1 MPRAIGM
8 TDRTNM
14 VFINFSMYQSGGKY
28 NNGNGYP
35 VLCCVIIN
43 NMNLLNTKISKVI
56 ACTLLCL
63 EILFLSI
70 LLLVMLLDDDAFIG
84 FIVMDSLIILSLIMS
99 IVAILRQDKKM
110 LWIAVVSQSIQLL
123 VVLLLYI
130 PLTLVPFPSIFVIFF
145 PLVVMIKIL
154 MEKSSVLK

>member
-1 MPRAIGM
+1 
-8 TDRTNM
+8 
-14 VFINFSMYQSGGKY
+14 
-28 NNGNGYP
+28 
-35 VLCCVIIN
+35 
-43 NMNLLNTKISKVI
+43 
-56 ACTLLCL
+56 
-63 EILFLSI
+63 
-70 LLLVMLLDDDAFIG
+70 MLLDDDAFIG